1 MSQFLRFALGS
12 GHCVVDLGQVREI
25 LEIGPLTP
33 VPLMPAFVRGVMN
46 LRGAVVPVIDLG
58 TRLGLEVTRLGRRS
72 CIVMIDLSLAHRDG
86 PLALGMLVDAVEEVF
101 EAGESDHEA
110 VPPLGTWINR
120 GYLRSMVR
128 VRGVATP
135 ELDLQAALDPTALG
149 TLIGE
154 HALPH

>member
-12 GHCVVDLGQVREI
+12 GHCVVDLGHVREI
-25 LEIGPLTP
+25 LEIGTLTP

-58 TRLGLEVTRLGRRS
+58 TRIGLEVTRLGRRS
-72 CIVMIDLSLAHRDG
+72 CIVMVDLPLAHRS
-86 PLALGMLVDAVEEVF
+86 ATQAMGMLVDAVEEVF
-101 EAGESDHEA
+101 EAGEGDHEA
-110 VPPLGTWINR
+110 VPPLGTRINR

-128 VRGVATP
+128 VRGVVTP

-149 TLIGE
+149 ALIGE
-154 HALPH
+154 HIRPH